1 MHGQEHCC
9 FKWGLWNDKV
19 MYDLCTFG
27 KLKLI
32 WCGRRLK
39 TLKDL
44 NLLLYFIY
52 GSYEMKGTESH
63 YTPNCVRICTYA
75 QYILSTSLFR
85 VICSVYVL
93 YICFVLYHVC
103 NFGKI
108 STIFVKLNEQ
118 RSRSHLRSAKQVIS
132 LKKTREI
139 HLY

>member
-1 MHGQEHCC
+1 MRSLKWQGYVWPLHFWETQAYMMRKKIKNDKR
-9 FKWGLWNDKV
+9 FKTFAIFCIRILWN
-19 MYDLCTFG
+19 
-27 KLKLI
+27 
-32 WCGRRLK
+32 
-39 TLKDL
+39 
-44 NLLLYFIY
+44 
-52 GSYEMKGTESH
+52 EGTESH